1 MLCGFPAKLDEGSGA
16 PPAKRFR
23 KESSRVEDQMGLEES
38 VGVSLTW
45 IACCTAAVQDRMN
58 AAR

>member
-1 MLCGFPAKLDEGSGA
+1 
-16 PPAKRFR
+16 
-23 KESSRVEDQMGLEES
+23 MGLEES